1 MFYRRV
7 FPFWALRFTNF
18 YMYEI
23 YLKMAQTCCDGDRVT
38 WPDIHSNFKMAQIF
52 FPFRFGP
59 FWGLNFK
66 MAQTSKWPKMKGKHQ
81 VTWPYLC
88 HISFGPF
95 WGISRIQKR
104 STSSFNRKSNGF
116 QRWCVALN
124 QTMKTNLALLH
135 LPWSAIKSSLRT
147 PYIGKPKRKITWV
160 FG

>member
-1 MFYRRV
+1 MKGDINLSV
-7 FPFWALRFTNF
+7 NGS
-18 YMYEI
+18 YEI
-23 YLKMAQTCCDGDRVT
+23 YLKMAQNWCDRDRAT
-38 WPDIHSNFKMAQIF
+38 WLDMHSNLKMAQKF
-52 FPFRFGP
+52 FPFVLGHFEVWTSKWP
-59 FWGLNFK
+59 
-66 MAQTSKWPKMKGKHQ
+66 QTWKWPKMKGKHQ